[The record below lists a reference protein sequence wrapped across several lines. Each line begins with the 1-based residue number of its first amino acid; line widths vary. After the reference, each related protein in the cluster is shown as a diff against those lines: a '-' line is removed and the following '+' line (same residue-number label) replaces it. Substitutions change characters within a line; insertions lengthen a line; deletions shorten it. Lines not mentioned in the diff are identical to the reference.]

1 VTITKFAFP
10 VALFVAGLS
19 VGALWSPLSGFW
31 QIPEEGRD
39 TQRSRA
45 VSDAQ
50 LDKRIAEWREQL
62 GEEVGRFAE
71 QAKDMTI
78 RIKKYP
84 IDAGASPDGRFI
96 IHVFGNAET
105 MASDLLYPGKGDTL
119 TELVRHYSFSCGDQT
134 YSCDFGRSVE
144 DGKMTSILF
153 SCEVKGETTVTYL
166 DLDGDG
172 RWDRFT
178 DYTETP
184 PNGYSKT
191 YEREGLCWKRLMIG
205 DPKSENES
213 DGKGRE

>member
-1 VTITKFAFP
+1 MT
-10 VALFVAGLS
+10 VAKLAWPAVIFVSGLS
-19 VGALWSPLSGFW
+19 VGALWTPLSAFW
-31 QIPEEGRD
+31 QIPKEGQD
-39 TQRSRA
+39 TQRSHA

-50 LDKRIAEWREQL
+50 FDKRIAEWTEQV
-62 GEEVGRFAE
+62 GEEVGSFAE

-78 RIKKYP
+78 RVKQYP

-96 IHVFGNAET
+96 IRVFGTAET
-105 MASDLLYPGKGDTL
+105 MASDLLYPGKSDTV
-119 TELVRHYSFSCGDQT
+119 TELVRHYSFSCGDQA

-153 SCEVKGETTVTYL
+153 SCVVNGETTVSYV

-178 DYTETP
+178 DYTEMP

-191 YEREGLCWKRLMIG
+191 YVREGLCWERLKIG
-205 DPKSENES
+205 TN
-213 DGKGRE
+213 